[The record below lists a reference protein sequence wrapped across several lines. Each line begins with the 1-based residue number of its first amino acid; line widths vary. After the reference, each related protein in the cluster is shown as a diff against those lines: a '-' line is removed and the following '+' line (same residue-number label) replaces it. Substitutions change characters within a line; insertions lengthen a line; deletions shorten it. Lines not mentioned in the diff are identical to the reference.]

1 VRVNAPHPTLLFLPG
16 TLCDSRV
23 WQGVATQL
31 ADWPHV
37 FVDYRAENR
46 TTAMADKAL
55 ASAAGT
61 VIPIGLS
68 MGGMVALEIW
78 QRAPERVAALGL
90 FDTNPDAD
98 TVERRQRRDAQL
110 AHATEFGMASLAA
123 TQLIPSYRLT
133 EHRHEQTVISMAADQ
148 TIEDFAAQCDA
159 LTHRTNMWP
168 RLNQITVPTLI
179 ACGEN
184 DQLCPPEVHAH
195 MASEVNHPSYHVIAD
210 AGHIASLDAP
220 TIIADLLAGWL
231 GELVL

>member
-1 VRVNAPHPTLLFLPG
+1 MRVNAPRPTLLFLPG

-23 WQGVATQL
+23 WQGVAAQL
-31 ADWPHV
+31 TDWPQV
-37 FVDYRAENR
+37 FVDYRSESR

-55 ASAAGT
+55 ASVAGS

-78 QRAPERVAALGL
+78 QRAPQRVAAIGL

-98 TVERRQRRDAQL
+98 TSERRQRREAQL

-133 EHRHEQTVISMAADQ
+133 DQCHEEIVISMAADQ
-148 TIEDFAAQCDA
+148 TIEDFAAQSDA

-168 RLNQITVPTLI
+168 RLSQVGVPTLI

-184 DQLCPPEVHAH
+184 DQLCPPEVHVQ
-195 MASEVNHPSYHVIAD
+195 MASAVKHADYFVIANT
-210 AGHIASLDAP
+210 GHLAPLDAP
-220 TIIADLLAGWL
+220 NIVADMLLKWL
-231 GELVL
+231 DKLP